1 MYSLE
6 SEIRAIADRF
16 ISELV
21 SLIRRQPF
29 AESAAA
35 LAPATPRSTKSTPSL
50 STSGAKPRSKAAASN
65 AKNARRTRRS
75 SDEVLAIRDRIIAL
89 VKDTQ
94 AGLSVSE
101 IAARLDIPVQD
112 VIRPLTLATQSGAL
126 VRQGE
131 KRLARYFPA
140 QKAA

>member
-21 SLIRRQPF
+21 TLIQRQPF

-35 LAPATPRSTKSTPSL
+35 LAQTAPRATKATSSL
-50 STSGAKPRSKAAASN
+50 STGGAKGRSKAAASN
-65 AKNARRTRRS
+65 AKNARRLRRS
-75 SDEVLAIRDRIIAL
+75 SDEVLALRDRIIAL
-89 VKDTQ
+89 VKDSP

-101 IAARLDIPVQD
+101 IAARLGIPVQD
-112 VIRPLTLATQSGAL
+112 AIRPLTLATQCGAL